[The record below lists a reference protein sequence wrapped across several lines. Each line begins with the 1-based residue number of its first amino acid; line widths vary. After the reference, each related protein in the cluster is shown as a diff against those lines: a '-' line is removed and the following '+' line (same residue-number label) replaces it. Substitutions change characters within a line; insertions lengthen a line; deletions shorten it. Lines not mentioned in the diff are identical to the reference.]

1 MTEILTVV
9 TEEVEIILDIYKKT
23 EGKKSLRG
31 NQLKPQ
37 LIDYVMGQ
45 IQTDRSMQVYL
56 SERSSQLKFPS
67 RSLEL
72 RLKIEGYARSGLES
86 LLQTP
91 ARRHSSG
98 RTLLA

>member
-91 ARRHSSG
+91 ARQHSSG